1 MEKHV
6 TVLGIL
12 YIVFN
17 VLGLIAAFVVFFT
30 LVGSGL
36 LSGEESAIA
45 ITAGIGSAI
54 SFFLV
59 IVSLPGIIGGI
70 GLLKWQSWARI
81 LTLVLGFINLINI
94 PFGTILGGYTIW
106 VLMKDETIKLFET
119 KKAL

>member
-12 YIVFN
+12 YIAFN

-36 LSGEESAIA
+36 ISGEESAIA